1 VDEDAISISSR
12 DFLQQTTLVR
22 RVNGGVLTAIVPP
35 LSPGYADFHLLRV
48 ANCEVAYAAYPNGGV
63 IINVLLYKQK
73 LRNG

>member
-1 VDEDAISISSR
+1 M
-12 DFLQQTTLVR
+12 R
-22 RVNGGVLTAIVPP
+22 RVNTRRWLALLRSRDGGGVLTAIVPP